1 MGFHAIPSFPAMPI
15 MNRKS
20 LQFAALTACALL
32 PMRAVQAI
40 DKSQAAVQPQFVSQ
54 LIVKERGA
62 SGTGTLDVASAT
74 QRWAATAQLPL
85 GYKRP
90 MSTGAHVVMLPKAMS
105 LDDAATVAKR
115 MEASGQF
122 EYVSPD
128 RTMRPAAAVTDP
140 LFSQQWNL
148 MPTSTA
154 AGGANITNAWGTTKG
169 SGVVTVGIV
178 DTGLIATH
186 ADLSGAAIRTG
197 YDFVSSTAMTGTP
210 DPQTGLSIPL
220 HFVENDGSEQ
230 GRDTDPSDPGN
241 WVSST
246 DAANY
251 PTFCGTATNSDWHG
265 TFVTGLIAAQQNTIG
280 IAGIAPA
287 TGVLMA
293 RALGKCGGVS
303 SDIIDAMTWAAG
315 GAVLNVP
322 ANTNPAKVVN
332 LSLGG
337 AGSCT
342 SAEQAGVNAVRAL
355 GASVIVATG
364 NESGPVDSPANC
376 SGVIA
381 VTAHTIDGDNASY
394 ANVGAQTTLSAPG
407 GGSGTVLPGNGSLIP
422 SLFNNGTQGP
432 TTDAYAQ
439 GAGTSFATPHVSGV
453 AALML
458 ALVPTL
464 TPDQVATLLKQSSR
478 PFPAGTYCA
487 THAGMCGSG
496 MLDGAAALLQTQG
509 KPTLHTATP
518 AAGATANTAVTLA
531 AVGGPGFGTS
541 VASVTW
547 NQTAGS
553 AVTVTSSGPDANGAI
568 SGTFTPPSQGTY
580 SFNVTLTNSAG
591 ATATDSVTLSV
602 AAAAP
607 TSTGT
612 PSTGTTGG
620 TTGGTTTSTS
630 SSGGGGGGGAVDLP
644 FALLFVAIGLAASL
658 RRRPDARHAD

>member
-1 MGFHAIPSFPAMPI
+1 MKHKQLSFVV
-15 MNRKS
+15 
-20 LQFAALTACALL
+20 LTACALL
-32 PMRAVQAI
+32 PVLSARATDQ
-40 DKSQAAVQPQFVSQ
+40 SQAAVEPQWVSQ

-62 SGTGTLDVASAT
+62 NAAGTLDVAAAT
-74 QRWAATAQLPL
+74 QRWASAAQLPL

-90 MSTGAHVVMLPKAMS
+90 MSTGAHVVVLPKAML
-105 LDDAATVAKR
+105 LDDALVVASR

-128 RTMRPAAAVTDP
+128 RKMRPAAVVTDP

-148 MPTSTA
+148 MPPSTS
-154 AGGANITNAWGTTKG
+154 AGGANIAGAWSTTKG
-169 SGVVTVGIV
+169 SGLVTVGIV

-186 ADLSGAAIRTG
+186 VDLSGAAIRTG

-220 HFVENDGSEQ
+220 HFVENDPTEP
-230 GRDTDPSDPGN
+230 GRDPDPSDPGN
-241 WVSST
+241 WVSSS

-251 PTFCGTATNSDWHG
+251 PTFCGAAVNSDWHG

-315 GAVLNVP
+315 GVVQNVP
-322 ANTNPAKVVN
+322 VNTNPAKVLN

-337 AGSCT
+337 IGSCT
-342 SAEQAGVNAVRAL
+342 SAEQAAVNAVRAL

-364 NESGPVDSPANC
+364 NEAGPVDSPANC
-376 SGVIA
+376 AGVIA
-381 VTAHTIDGDNASY
+381 VTAHTIDGDRASY
-394 ANVGAQTTLSAPG
+394 ANVGAETTLSAPG
-407 GGSGTVLPGNGSLIP
+407 GGHGTVLSGTGNLIP
-422 SLFNNGTQGP
+422 SLSNSGTQGP
-432 TTDAYAQ
+432 TTDAYAL

-458 ALVPTL
+458 SLVPTL

-487 THAGMCGSG
+487 AHAGTCGSG
-496 MLDGAAALLQTQG
+496 MLDGVSALLQTQG
-509 KPTLHTATP
+509 KPTLHAATP
-518 AAGATANTAVTLA
+518 AAGATANAAVTLS
-531 AVGGPGFGTS
+531 AVGGPGFGNT

-547 NQTAGS
+547 TQTAG
-553 AVTVTSSGPDANGAI
+553 ATVAVTSSGPDTNGAI
-568 SGTFTPPSQGTY
+568 NGVFTPPSRGTY

-591 ATATDSVTLSV
+591 TSATDSVTLNV

-607 TSTGT
+607 TSTGS
-612 PSTGTTGG
+612 PSTGTSTG
-620 TTGGTTTSTS
+620 TTASPS
-630 SSGGGGGGGAVDLP
+630 SGSGGGGTVSLP
-644 FALLFVAIGLAASL
+644 FSVLLVVAGAAAFTQ
-658 RRRPDARHAD
+658 RRRDAAKA

>member
-1 MGFHAIPSFPAMPI
+1 MSI
-15 MNRKS
+15 MKHKKLS
-20 LQFAALTACALL
+20 LAVLTACTLVAVLHA
-32 PMRAVQAI
+32 RAA
-40 DKSQAAVQPQFVSQ
+40 DKSQALVQPQWVSQ
-54 LIVKERGA
+54 LIVKERGTSA
-62 SGTGTLDVASAT
+62 ADTLDVASAT

-105 LDDAATVAKR
+105 LNDAATVAKR

-122 EYVSPD
+122 DYVSPD
-128 RTMRPAAAVTDP
+128 RKMSPAATITDP

-169 SGVVTVGIV
+169 SALVTVGIV

-197 YDFVSSTAMTGTP
+197 YDFVSSKAMTGTP
-210 DPQTGLSIPL
+210 DPKTGLSIPL
-220 HFVENDGSEQ
+220 YFVENDGSEQ
-230 GRDTDPSDPGN
+230 GRDADPSDPGS
-241 WVSST
+241 WVSSS

-251 PTFCGTATNSDWHG
+251 PTFCGAATNSDWHG
-265 TFVTGLIAAQQNTIG
+265 TLVTGLIAAQQNTIG

-315 GAVLNVP
+315 GAVQNVP
-322 ANTNPAKVVN
+322 VNTIPAKIVN
-332 LSLGG
+332 MSLGG
-337 AGSCT
+337 FGSCT

-364 NESGPVDSPANC
+364 NEAGLVDSPANC

-381 VTAHTIDGDNASY
+381 VTAHTIDGDRASY

-407 GGSGTVLPGNGSLIP
+407 GGYGMVLPGNGSLIP

-496 MLDGAAALLQTQG
+496 MLDGVSALLQTQG
-509 KPTLHTATP
+509 KPTLHAAKP
-518 AAGATANTAVTLA
+518 AAGATANAAVTLS
-531 AVGGPGFGTS
+531 AVGGPGFETGVTS
-541 VASVTW
+541 VVW
-547 NQTAGS
+547 NQTAGT

-568 SGTFTPPSQGTY
+568 SGVFTPPSQGTY

-612 PSTGTTGG
+612 PSTGTSSTG
-620 TTGGTTTSTS
+620 TSGGTTTSTS
-630 SSGGGGGGGAVDLP
+630 SGSGGGGTVSLP
-644 FALLFVAIGLAASL
+644 LSMLLVVAGMAAFVP
-658 RRRPDARHAD
+658 RRRGVARA

>member
-1 MGFHAIPSFPAMPI
+1 MAKMNLTSF
-15 MNRKS
+15 KFS
-20 LQFAALTACALL
+20 ALAACALL
-32 PMRAVQAI
+32 PIFSAQAA
-40 DKSQAAVQPQFVSQ
+40 DKSQTPVQPLQWVSQ

-62 SGTGTLDVASAT
+62 STAGTLDVASAT
-74 QRWAATAQLPL
+74 QRWAAAAQLPL

-105 LDDAATVAKR
+105 LDDAATVARR

-128 RTMRPAAAVTDP
+128 RKMSPASTVTDP

-154 AGGANITNAWGTTKG
+154 AGGANITNAWSTTKG
-169 SGVVTVGIV
+169 SSLVTVGVV

-186 ADLSGAAIRTG
+186 ADLSGANIRTG

-210 DPQTGLSIPL
+210 DPKTNLSIPL
-220 HFVENDGSEQ
+220 YFVENDGSTEQ
-230 GRDTDPSDPGN
+230 GRDSDPSDPGN
-241 WVSST
+241 WVSSN

-251 PTFCGTATNSDWHG
+251 PTFCGGAANSDWHG

-280 IAGIAPA
+280 IAGIAPT

-315 GAVLNVP
+315 GAVTGAPV
-322 ANTNPAKVVN
+322 NTNPAKVIN
-332 LSLGG
+332 MSLGG
-337 AGSCT
+337 VGSCS
-342 SAEQAGVNAVRAL
+342 SAEQAAVDKVRAL

-364 NESGPVDSPANC
+364 NEAGPVDSPANC

-394 ANVGAQTTLSAPG
+394 ANIGPQTTLSAPG
-407 GGSGTVLPGNGSLIP
+407 GGQGTVLTGTGSLIP
-422 SLFNNGTQGP
+422 SLFNNGLQGP

-439 GAGTSFATPHVSGV
+439 GAGTSFATPHVAGV

-458 ALVPTL
+458 SLVPTL

-487 THAGMCGSG
+487 THAGVCGSG
-496 MLDGAAALLQTQG
+496 MLDGTAALLQTQG
-509 KPTLHTATP
+509 KPTLHAATP
-518 AAGATANTAVTLA
+518 AAGATANATVTLS
-531 AVGGPGFGTS
+531 AVGGPGFGSS
-541 VASVTW
+541 VASVVW
-547 NQTAGS
+547 NQTAGT
-553 AVTVTSSGPDANGAI
+553 AVTVASSGPDANGAI

-591 ATATDSVTLSV
+591 ATATDSVTLNV
-602 AAAAP
+602 AAA
-607 TSTGT
+607 TTTGT
-612 PSTGTTGG
+612 PSTGTS
-620 TTGGTTTSTS
+620 GGTTTST
-630 SSGGGGGGGAVDLP
+630 SSGGGGGGGAVDP
-644 FALLFVAIGLAASL
+644 RFSALLLAAGAAAWL
-658 RRRPDARHAD
+658 QRRRGAGQAR